1 MQQYSAVEDA
11 ARLFDVDR
19 VYVLHAKK
27 NVQRGAFQLK
37 QLESLNTVSWF
48 VTGCDGEDLSV
59 KDRECAWVASSAVS
73 TPRGSEVIKAN
84 AALAHFLCS
93 PAKTV
98 MLLEDDAE
106 VIPKNAH
113 NVNAALQKLTDKF
126 DILYIGS
133 YSPNGLDPLK
143 EGVHRKTNTSVPSH
157 RGPGRM
163 MPATSLVV
171 SKRGAQ
177 QWLKYGGLVTSNFD
191 MHMSDSRFHHV
202 SDDTFYVKP
211 YAFKPNQHLA
221 KEAIGKA

>member
-1 MQQYSAVEDA
+1 MQHYPAVDA

-19 VYVLHAKK
+19 LYVLHARR
-27 NVQRGAFQLK
+27 NVKRGDFQLK
-37 QLESLNTVSWF
+37 QLKSLNTASWF

-59 KDRECAWVASSAVS
+59 RDRECAWVASSGVS

-84 AALAHFLCS
+84 AALAHFFCS
-93 PAKTV
+93 PAETV
-98 MLLEDDAE
+98 MILEDDAE
-106 VIPKNAH
+106 VIPENAH
-113 NVNAALQKLTDKF
+113 IVNAALQKLTNKF

-143 EGVHRKTNTSVPSH
+143 DGVHRKTNASVPSH

-163 MPATSLVV
+163 MPATSIVV
-171 SKRGAQ
+171 SKKGAQ

-202 SDDTFYVKP
+202 STDTFYVKP